1 MSTSRVGKPIVLLIV
16 VAILLACELPAL
28 PGYPTPG
35 PTLDVENS
43 IAGTFSAAQTQ
54 TAALLPPASPAA
66 PTGTGIP
73 SSTVTLEFTLS
84 PTKTKVP
91 PTGTPTPTLRY
102 TLTPTEKPTITST
115 PLPIPPTPSRAA
127 TFSGDMATKMKTP
140 TIDPDSSGKNW
151 ACKIL
156 SQYPPNGTIIQPG
169 EEFTASWK
177 LKNNGAETWL
187 VNNVDYIYQKGSEIH
202 VDNRYDIPKTVM
214 YGDTVTI
221 KVPMVAPKSRDA
233 YRTIWALDSGKR
245 IFCYMQIAIR
255 VK

>member
-1 MSTSRVGKPIVLLIV
+1 MSTSRMGKPVVLLAV
-16 VAILLACELPAL
+16 VTLLLACELPAL

-54 TAALLPPASPAA
+54 TAALLPPTSPAA

-73 SSTVTLEFTLS
+73 SSTVTLRFTLL
-84 PTKTKVP
+84 PTKTKVL
-91 PTGTPTPTLRY
+91 PTDTPTPTLRY
-102 TLTPTEKPTITST
+102 TLTPTEKPTATST

-127 TFSGDMATKMKTP
+127 TFSGDMATKIKTP

-156 SQYPPNGTIIQPG
+156 SHYPTDGTIIQPG
-169 EEFTASWK
+169 EEFIASWK
-177 LKNNGAETWL
+177 LKNTGAETWL
-187 VNNVDYIYQKGSEIH
+187 VNNVDYIYQKGSEMH

>member
-1 MSTSRVGKPIVLLIV
+1 MSISRVGKPIVLLTV
-16 VAILLACELPAL
+16 TLMLLGCEFPAL

-43 IAGTFSAAQTQ
+43 IAGTSSAAQTQ

-66 PTGTGIP
+66 PTGTDLP
-73 SSTVTLEFTLS
+73 SSTATLRFTLS
-84 PTKTKVP
+84 PTKTKIL
-91 PTGTPTPTLRY
+91 PTDTPTPTLRY
-102 TLTPTEKPTITST
+102 TLTPTLKPTVTST

-127 TFSGDMATKMKTP
+127 TFSGDMATKIKTP

-156 SQYPPNGTIIQPG
+156 SQYPPNGTIIERG
-169 EEFTASWK
+169 DKFIAVWK
-177 LKNNGAETWL
+177 LKNTGAETWFI
-187 VNNVDYIYQKGSEIH
+187 NNVDYLYQKGSELH
-202 VDNRYDIPKTVM
+202 LEDRYDIPKTVM

-221 KVPMVAPKSRDA
+221 KVPMVAPKERDA